1 MSSMPFD
8 RFVSEGNGEVIATQY
23 CDSQEVD
30 PRVLPIGAYIC
41 AVKRGRARRALLS
54 ITTDPC
60 RLIQM

>member
-1 MSSMPFD
+1 MSSMPFN
-8 RFVSEGNGEVIATQY
+8 RFVSEGNRKAIATQY

-30 PRVLPIGAYIC
+30 PRVLPIGACIRP
-41 AVKRGRARRALLS
+41 VKRGCEPLLS